1 MKLHWSKHWLR
12 NSRRYFQI
20 PNVPWKCVGLVLLLP
35 VSLLSNNIE
44 VHIDQIHPSD
54 SEILI
59 VQSACEELFSENR
72 FLWIKTKKDFCYK
85 VDFILTYWKK
95 SVINLF
101 LCWLGSAF
109 FFHQHAGWRSDRG
122 FHNIQ
127 QKYFLPVKNGAES
140 DSWQRFCCEYETK
153 ANVQYGVLWVSGTQ
167 TYSLLLSV
175 CIYKLRVFK
184 IHLLRNLKHRNSKS
198 I

>member
-12 NSRRYFQI
+12 NSRKYFQI

-35 VSLLSNNIE
+35 VSLLSNNTE

-54 SEILI
+54 WEILI

-109 FFHQHAGWRSDRG
+109 FFSISMQAEGLTEVFITFSRNTSFLSKMELNLTLGSG
-122 FHNIQ
+122 FVVNMKPKQTCNMVCCGYQVPKHIHCCYQ
-127 QKYFLPVKNGAES
+127 FAYTSYEFL
-140 DSWQRFCCEYETK
+140 RY
-153 ANVQYGVLWVSGTQ
+153 
-167 TYSLLLSV
+167 TY
-175 CIYKLRVFK
+175 
-184 IHLLRNLKHRNSKS
+184 
-198 I
+198 